1 MSGSSSSTNEQDP
14 HDRSYNVTV
23 SLVLRCHG
31 CAAIVDVG
39 DPAVRNPFR
48 CPNADRAPNVDHVLS
63 WDPVSAGVTEW
74 PGDTSRNPYIRYRTL
89 QHAYWLNRSLGATD
103 ADHVALVNRLDASIE
118 AIAGTGF
125 AVTPLI
131 EFEHAAQALGV
142 SEVWGKV
149 ETGNVGGSHKAR
161 HLMGILLHLE
171 ARRISARIPLAIAS
185 CGNAAIA
192 AATLGK
198 ASKRS
203 VHVFIPTWTKQ
214 PVRDRLTA
222 LGATLTESP
231 RLATDPPGDPCL
243 HRFHDALKKG
253 ALPFCVQGTENGLT
267 IDGGASL
274 GHELADQYAM
284 LGFVPDRLFVQT
296 GGGALGSSVARGLL
310 DAHALGVVESL
321 PRMHFVQAEGCAPLE
336 RAWRKVAGRAIRSL
350 GLEGVVNDFEIA
362 EALRADSSREAVAEA
377 LSYAVTHRSQFMTV
391 WEDEPTSIATGILD
405 DETYDW
411 FALVRVMI
419 ATGGWPVVA
428 TERQIEKALVIAC
441 PDDRSDSCC
450 NTDHTGASSLAGAIA
465 LAELGLLDHSERIS
479 TLITGVRR

>member
-1 MSGSSSSTNEQDP
+1 
-14 HDRSYNVTV
+14 VTV

-31 CAAIVDVG
+31 CAAVVDVG
-39 DPAVRNPFR
+39 DPAVRNAFR
-48 CPNADRAPNVDHVLS
+48 CPNADRAPNGDHVLS

-74 PGDTSRNPYIRYRTL
+74 PADPSRNPYIRYRTL

-103 ADHVALVNRLDASIE
+103 ADHVALVERLDASLVSV
-118 AIAGTGF
+118 AGTGF
-125 AVTPLI
+125 TVSPLI
-131 EFEHAAQALGV
+131 EFEHAAKELGV

-149 ETGNVGGSHKAR
+149 DTRNVGGSHKAR

-198 ASKRS
+198 AAKRS
-203 VHVFIPTWTKQ
+203 VQVFIPSWAKQ

-231 RLATDPPGDPCL
+231 RQPSDSPGDPCL

-253 ALPFCVQGTENGLT
+253 ALPFCVQGSENGLT

-284 LGFVPDRLFVQT
+284 LGFVPDRLFIQT
-296 GGGALGSSVARGLL
+296 GGGALGSSVTRGLF
-310 DAHALGVVESL
+310 DAHALGVIASL
-321 PRMHFVQAEGCAPLE
+321 PRLHFVQAEGCAPLE
-336 RAWRKVAGRAIRSL
+336 RAWRKVAERALRSL
-350 GLEGVVNDFEIA
+350 GIDVPNTDYEIA
-362 EALRADSSREAVAEA
+362 EALHTEGAHEAVNEA
-377 LSYAVTHRSQFMTV
+377 LAYAVTHRSQFMSV

-411 FALVRVMI
+411 FSLVRAML
-419 ATGGWPVVA
+419 ATGGWPIVA
-428 TERQIEKALVIAC
+428 TEPQFEQALSLAC
-441 PDDRSDSCC
+441 PDAHGEHCC
-450 NTDHTGASSLAGAIA
+450 NTDYTGASSLAGAIA
-465 LAELGLLDHSERIS
+465 LARLGILDPNERIS
-479 TLITGVRR
+479 ALITGIKR

>member
-1 MSGSSSSTNEQDP
+1 
-14 HDRSYNVTV
+14 VTV

-31 CAAIVDVG
+31 CAAAVDVG

-48 CPNADRAPNVDHVLS
+48 CPNADRAPNVDHVLA

-74 PGDTSRNPYIRYRTL
+74 PADPSRNPYIRYRTL

-103 ADHVALVNRLDASIE
+103 ADHVALVERLDASLVRVG
-118 AIAGTGF
+118 GTGF
-125 AVTPLI
+125 TVSPLI
-131 EFEHAAQALGV
+131 EFEHAAKELGV

-149 ETGNVGGSHKAR
+149 DTRNVGGSHKAR

-192 AATLGK
+192 AATLAK
-198 ASKRS
+198 AAKRS
-203 VHVFIPTWTKQ
+203 VQVFIPSWAKQ
-214 PVRDRLTA
+214 PVRDRLSA

-231 RLATDPPGDPCL
+231 RQPSDPPGDPCL

-253 ALPFCVQGTENGLT
+253 ALPFCVQGSENGLT

-296 GGGALGSSVARGLL
+296 GGGALGSSVARGLF
-310 DAHALGVVESL
+310 DAHALGVIASL

-336 RAWRKVAGRAIRSL
+336 RAWRKVAERALRSL
-350 GLEGVVNDFEIA
+350 GIDIPNTDHEIA
-362 EALRADSSREAVAEA
+362 EALHADAAHEAVNEA
-377 LSYAVTHRSQFMTV
+377 LAYAVTHRSQFMTV

-411 FALVRVMI
+411 FALVRTMI

-428 TERQIEKALVIAC
+428 TERQFERALSIAC
-441 PDDRSDSCC
+441 PEADGEQCC
-450 NTDHTGASSLAGAIA
+450 NTDYTGASSLAGAIA
-465 LAELGLLDHSERIS
+465 LAESGLLAQSERIS
-479 TLITGVRR
+479 ALITGIKR